1 MFFYKMILFLI
12 KKMMKVLKIIYFMY
26 LYFNDDLSLY
36 EVVFENIYIMYYLW
50 IVFDEFYLMVISV

>member
-1 MFFYKMILFLI
+1 
-12 KKMMKVLKIIYFMY
+12 MMKVLKIIYFMY